1 VYRIL
6 QERVKPLGS
15 LKRYTTNWYQSEG
28 FETKPRWA
36 SGTVFGPRMRREIG
50 SGRPISDPSLLQNVK
65 ESLDEFFIKL
75 KRYSGVMKPQPV
87 WYEST
92 GREDSTPES
101 VGALG
106 SVREGRRA
114 LVTVISGECAQGLQP
129 LDTAQEVTATPGV

>member
-1 VYRIL
+1 
-6 QERVKPLGS
+6 
-15 LKRYTTNWYQSEG
+15 
-28 FETKPRWA
+28 
-36 SGTVFGPRMRREIG
+36 MRREIG

-75 KRYSGVMKPQPV
+75 RRYSGVMKPQPV

-92 GREDSTPES
+92 GRGDSTPES

-106 SVREGRRA
+106 FVREGRRA
-114 LVTVISGECAQGLQP
+114 LVTVRSGECAQGLQP